1 MKEKIIE
8 KLKTVYDP
16 EFPLVDM
23 YTLGLIYD
31 IDLKI
36 KKKICD
42 ITMTF
47 TTPTCPMADTI
58 MELVKNAVLDVIP
71 GWEVN
76 IIVSF
81 YCDFHIKVAKI
92 LIYFRPFLLRIRLV
106 IIDFVMKVLIFY
118 FLQLKIY

>member
-1 MKEKIIE
+1 MWRNQNKELEEKIIE

-23 YTLGLIYD
+23 YTLGLIYG
-31 IDLKI
+31 INLKT
-36 KKKICD
+36 KKKIWD
-42 ITMTF
+42 VTMTF

-71 GWEVN
+71 YWEVN

-81 YCDFHIKVAKI
+81 EPMWDPSMIKDPDLQKM
-92 LIYFRPFLLRIRLV
+92 FL
-106 IIDFVMKVLIFY
+106 
-118 FLQLKIY
+118 

>member
-1 MKEKIIE
+1 MWKNQNKELEDKIIE

-23 YTLGLIYD
+23 YTLGLIYG
-31 IDLKI
+31 IDLKED
-36 KKKICD
+36 KICD

-47 TTPTCPMADTI
+47 TTPTCPMADMI

-71 GWEVN
+71 EREVN

-81 YCDFHIKVAKI
+81 DPMWEPSMIKDSDLQKM
-92 LIYFRPFLLRIRLV
+92 FL
-106 IIDFVMKVLIFY
+106 
-118 FLQLKIY
+118 

>member
-1 MKEKIIE
+1 MQKKQSNEPEEKIIE

-31 IDLKI
+31 IDLKE
-36 KKKICD
+36 KSKICD

-47 TTPTCPMADTI
+47 TTPTCPMADMI

-71 GWEVN
+71 EREVN

-81 YCDFHIKVAKI
+81 EPMWEPSMIKDSDLQKM
-92 LIYFRPFLLRIRLV
+92 FL
-106 IIDFVMKVLIFY
+106 
-118 FLQLKIY
+118 

>member
-31 IDLKI
+31 LELKKENRVCDL
-36 KKKICD
+36 
-42 ITMTF
+42 TMTF
-47 TTPTCPMADTI
+47 TTPTCPMADMI
-58 MELVKNAVLDVIP
+58 MELVKNAVLDVVP
-71 GWEVN
+71 EREVN

-81 YCDFHIKVAKI
+81 EPMRDPSMIKDPDLQKM
-92 LIYFRPFLLRIRLV
+92 FL
-106 IIDFVMKVLIFY
+106 
-118 FLQLKIY
+118 

>member
-1 MKEKIIE
+1 MQKKQSNEQEEKIIE

-31 IDLKI
+31 IDLKE
-36 KKKICD
+36 KSKICD

-47 TTPTCPMADTI
+47 TTPACPMADMI

-71 GWEVN
+71 KREVN

-81 YCDFHIKVAKI
+81 DPMWEPSMIKDSDLQKM
-92 LIYFRPFLLRIRLV
+92 FL
-106 IIDFVMKVLIFY
+106 
-118 FLQLKIY
+118 

>member
-1 MKEKIIE
+1 MWKNQNKELEEKIIE

-31 IDLKI
+31 VDLKEE
-36 KKKICD
+36 KEICN

-47 TTPTCPMADTI
+47 TTPTCPMADMI
-58 MELVKNAVLDVIP
+58 MELVKNAVLNVIP
-71 GWEVN
+71 KWEVN

-81 YCDFHIKVAKI
+81 EPIWNPSMIKDPDLQKM
-92 LIYFRPFLLRIRLV
+92 FL
-106 IIDFVMKVLIFY
+106 
-118 FLQLKIY
+118 

>member
-1 MKEKIIE
+1 MQKNQNNELEEKIIW

-23 YTLGLIYD
+23 YTLGLFYD
-31 IDLKI
+31 VDINESD
-36 KKKICD
+36 KICN

-47 TTPTCPMADTI
+47 TTPTCPMADRI

-71 GWEVN
+71 DWEVN

-81 YCDFHIKVAKI
+81 EPMWEPSMIKDQDLQKM
-92 LIYFRPFLLRIRLV
+92 FL
-106 IIDFVMKVLIFY
+106 
-118 FLQLKIY
+118 

>member
-1 MKEKIIE
+1 MWKKQNKELEKKIIE

-31 IDLKI
+31 VELKDED
-36 KKKICD
+36 KICD
-42 ITMTF
+42 VTMTF
-47 TTPTCPMADTI
+47 TTPTCPMADMI

-71 GWEVN
+71 KWEVN

-81 YCDFHIKVAKI
+81 EPMWNPSMIKDPDLQKM
-92 LIYFRPFLLRIRLV
+92 FL
-106 IIDFVMKVLIFY
+106 
-118 FLQLKIY
+118 